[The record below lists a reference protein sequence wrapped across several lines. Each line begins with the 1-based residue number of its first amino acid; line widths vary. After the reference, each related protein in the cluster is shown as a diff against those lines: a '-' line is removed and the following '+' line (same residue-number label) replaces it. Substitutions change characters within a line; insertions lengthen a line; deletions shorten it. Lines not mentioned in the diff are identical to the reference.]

1 MERNA
6 FLIHKKIHQYI
17 LPGVLMT
24 VAMQLGNVV
33 DGMIVGNLLG
43 PDAMA
48 AIELSMPVLLLLQMP
63 ALTLAMGGAA
73 EAAVFL
79 GKRKMEEAG
88 GVFMASLAAGA
99 AISIFFALFTPFLP
113 GMLSYAL
120 AGNERMAA
128 LVEPYIAVNF
138 GGIPILTIAIIFC
151 YFMNA
156 DNHPQLGSALFLIA
170 NGVNLAL
177 DILFLK
183 GFHMGMAGSAL
194 STVIGYFTGMVTV
207 IFYFRSKH
215 RMLRFSGYGKML
227 KAIGKKAG
235 MLTYVKMAAG
245 AGIPSA
251 AFTLMS
257 ALKSVII
264 NSAIVRFLG
273 NNAMAVYSVCAN
285 AVLIAEL
292 CVGGVIGLIPNIA
305 GILYGEKDYY
315 GIRALCKR
323 VLTYSYLT
331 IAALLILFLLFP
343 QWIAG
348 LFGISGGE
356 MLGMSRLALR
366 IFAFGFPFYVYN
378 KFLMSYYQT
387 IIQPGLSTVITVL
400 QGFVVVVPFTLAGIF
415 WMGLPGVCM
424 AAAVSEAFTI
434 LLCVLYRMWGQRTGR
449 FPSGGRY
456 MLPKIT
462 EETCLDFSIE
472 NHLEDVIKLRDALFA
487 FCGENGIREKDAR
500 LIGLALEEIC
510 ANIVRY
516 GYRGDKKNFIDIGFT
531 IQDGSYILRIRD
543 DGIPFNPLEYQSGE
557 AENGG
562 IALGGITLIRK
573 IMSDFQYMRVLNMNN
588 SIMELK
594 IEAKEEPKIE
604 PKEEPKEEAKEE
616 AKEEPKKEPKEEAKE
631 EPKKEPKK
639 ELKKEREQEG

>member
-33 DGMIVGNLLG
+33 DGMIVGNILG

-73 EAAVFL
+73 EAAVLL

-88 GVFMASLAAGA
+88 GVFTASLAAGA
-99 AISIFFALFTPFLP
+99 AISCLFALLTPFLP
-113 GMLSYAL
+113 ETLAYAL
-120 AGNERMAA
+120 AGNDRMAA

-151 YFMNA
+151 YFMNS

-183 GFHMGMAGSAL
+183 VFHMGMAGSAL
-194 STVIGYFTGMVTV
+194 STVIGYLAGMATV
-207 IFYFRSKH
+207 FFYFRSKH
-215 RMLRFSGYGKML
+215 RMLKLSRHTKILESSELTDYEDQAKP
-227 KAIGKKAG
+227 AGKKAG
-235 MLTYVKMAAG
+235 MSTYVKMAIG

-257 ALKSVII
+257 AFKSVII

-273 NNAMAVYSVCAN
+273 NDSMAIYSVCAN

-331 IAALLILFLLFP
+331 IAALMVLFLLFP

-348 LFGISGGE
+348 LFGIQGGDMLE
-356 MLGMSRLALR
+356 MCRLALR
-366 IFAFGFPFYVYN
+366 IFALSFPFYVYN

-387 IIQPGLSTVITVL
+387 ILQPGLSTVITVL
-400 QGFVVVVPFTLAGIF
+400 QGFGVVVPFTLAGIF
-415 WMGLPGVCM
+415 WMGLPGVC
-424 AAAVSEAFTI
+424 AAAVVSEAFTI
-434 LLCVLYRMWGQRTGR
+434 LLCVLYRMGGQRAGR

-456 MLPKIT
+456 MLPKIV
-462 EETCLDFSIE
+462 EETYLDFSIE
-472 NHLEDVIKLRDALFA
+472 NHMEDVIKLRDALFA
-487 FCGENGIREKDAR
+487 FCGENNIREKDAK

-516 GYRGDKKNFIDIGFT
+516 GYQGDKRSFIDISFT
-531 IQDGSYILRIRD
+531 IQAGNYILRIRD
-543 DGIPFNPLEYQSGE
+543 DGVPFNPLEYQAEEKETGE
-557 AENGG
+557 VVLGG
-562 IALGGITLIRK
+562 IALIRK
-573 IMSDFQYMRVLNMNN
+573 IMTSFQYMRVLNMNN
-588 SIMELK
+588 TIMELK
-594 IEAKEEPKIE
+594 IERTQGE
-604 PKEEPKEEAKEE
+604 
-616 AKEEPKKEPKEEAKE
+616 
-631 EPKKEPKK
+631 
-639 ELKKEREQEG
+639 

>member
-1 MERNA
+1 MERNS

-48 AIELSMPVLLLLQMP
+48 AIELSMPVLLLLQLP

-73 EAAVFL
+73 EAAVLL

-88 GVFMASLAAGA
+88 GVFTASLAAGGV
-99 AISIFFALFTPFLP
+99 ISCLFALLTPILP
-113 GMLSYAL
+113 GTLAYAL
-120 AGNERMAA
+120 AGNAQMAA
-128 LVEPYIAVNF
+128 LVKPYIAVNF
-138 GGIPILTIAIIFC
+138 GGIPILTVAIVFC

-177 DILFLK
+177 DILFIK

-194 STVIGYFTGMVTV
+194 STVIGYLTGMVTV
-207 IFYFRSKH
+207 VFYFRSKH
-215 RMLRFSGYGKML
+215 RMLKFSGHGKVPES
-227 KAIGKKAG
+227 AGKKAG
-235 MLTYVKMAAG
+235 VLMYGKMAMR

-264 NSAIVRFLG
+264 NSVIVRFLG
-273 NNAMAVYSVCAN
+273 NDSMAVYSVCAN

-292 CVGGVIGLIPNIA
+292 CVGGIIGLIPNIA
-305 GILYGEKDYY
+305 GILYGERDYY

-323 VLTYSYLT
+323 VLAYSYLT
-331 IAALLILFLLFP
+331 IALLLLLFLLFP

-356 MLGMSRLALR
+356 LFRMCISALR
-366 IFAFGFPFYVYN
+366 IFAFSFPFYVYN

-387 IIQPGLSTVITVL
+387 IIQPKLSTVITVL
-400 QGFVVVVPFTLAGIF
+400 QGFVVVVPFTLAGMF
-415 WMGLPGVCM
+415 WQGLPGVC
-424 AAAVSEAFTI
+424 AAAVVSEAFTI
-434 LLCVLYRMWGQRTGR
+434 LLSVLYRMAGQRISR

-456 MLPKIT
+456 MLPEVK
-462 EETCLDFSIE
+462 EEIFLDFSIE
-472 NHLEDVIKLRDALFA
+472 NHLEDVIKLRDALFV
-487 FCGENGIREKDAR
+487 FCAENGIREKDAK

-516 GYRGDKKNFIDIGFT
+516 GYREDKKNFIDISLT

-543 DGIPFNPLEYQSGE
+543 DGVPFDPLEYQ
-557 AENGG
+557 AEEKESDEIVLGG
-562 IALGGITLIRK
+562 IALIRK
-573 IMSDFQYMRVLNMNN
+573 MMSDFQYMRVLNMNN
-588 SIMELK
+588 TIMGLK
-594 IEAKEEPKIE
+594 IERT
-604 PKEEPKEEAKEE
+604 
-616 AKEEPKKEPKEEAKE
+616 
-631 EPKKEPKK
+631 
-639 ELKKEREQEG
+639 REG